1 MNYKKLDLNNY
12 YREKVYRHFSRDCKC
27 SISMTSRIDV
37 TELYKY
43 SKLTNTKFYINFLYL
58 LCKVLNSRDDYK
70 MFYDWKKDEVYVYEV
85 INPTQYVFSSTTET
99 CTPVYTVYN
108 SDYKT
113 FYQNALADIEEA
125 KKDGT
130 YKLDAQNHPNWFDA
144 SFIPWVSYDSFNV
157 ELPEG
162 YLFFAPIVNWGK
174 FRKENNL
181 LMMPVTVRLNHAIAD
196 GYLISQVF
204 VLLEKEIK
212 EFAENKKIACNL

>member
-125 KKDGT
+125 KKMGHISLT
-130 YKLDAQNHPNWFDA
+130 RKTILIGLMHH
-144 SFIPWVSYDSFNV
+144 SYHGSV
-157 ELPEG
+157 MIALMLS
-162 YLFFAPIVNWGK
+162 YLKVIYSSH
-174 FRKENNL
+174 
-181 LMMPVTVRLNHAIAD
+181 RL
-196 GYLISQVF
+196 
-204 VLLEKEIK
+204 
-212 EFAENKKIACNL
+212 